1 MTAAEY
7 QTRVNELETEIDRLE
22 RVRIALYSDIID
34 LMGKIVD
41 DVAAG
46 RLAQKSSARSSARR
60 RIHSF

>member
-1 MTAAEY
+1 MAAAEY

-46 RLAQKSSARSSARR
+46 RLAQNSSAGSSARR